1 MLVEKGWQRQA
12 YHKDIVMASNTTQ
25 EKSFPILPLL
35 LTLGATAGL
44 SALAVRFYRRPYE
57 TLIDVAHAGMLLSGV
72 REETIDAGGL
82 PMHFYCA
89 GRRGTPVVLVHGLG
103 SSAETWAPLMWLL
116 SKELLVYA
124 ADMPGFGRT
133 PMAPEGVNILTH
145 VLYLERFLNALGYP
159 RVILAGN
166 SLGGWI
172 VTHFAAE
179 HPERV
184 EHLYLL
190 NSAGLRR
197 EEMNSPYAVDRASAR
212 RSMEYMLG
220 RSMPLPGF
228 VLDAMIRN
236 SQNPA
241 YAGFIHGYDPA
252 EELDSVLA
260 QVQAPTTI
268 IWGEQD
274 RLFPVSIAHE
284 FHAGIPNADL
294 VLLPH
299 AAHMP
304 QTQATRKVA
313 QIIIRDAGM
322 G

>member
-1 MLVEKGWQRQA
+1 MDETGIGRILRVA
-12 YHKDIVMASNTTQ
+12 YHGIQHKTGQWHGSSQ
-25 EKSFPILPLL
+25 HIL
-35 LTLGATAGL
+35 
-44 SALAVRFYRRPYE
+44 
-57 TLIDVAHAGMLLSGV
+57 H
-72 REETIDAGGL
+72 
-82 PMHFYCA
+82 
-89 GRRGTPVVLVHGLG
+89 GTPCR
-103 SSAETWAPLMWLL
+103 SAIN
-116 SKELLVYA
+116 
-124 ADMPGFGRT
+124 GIRR
-133 PMAPEGVNILTH
+133 I
-145 VLYLERFLNALGYP
+145 
-159 RVILAGN
+159 
-166 SLGGWI
+166 
-172 VTHFAAE
+172 
-179 HPERV
+179 
-184 EHLYLL
+184 HL
-190 NSAGLRR
+190 SAGLRR
-197 EEMNSPYAVDRASAR
+197 EKMNSPYAVDRASAR

-260 QVQAPTTI
+260 QVQTPTTI

-274 RLFPVSIAHE
+274 GLFPVSIAHE

>member
-1 MLVEKGWQRQA
+1 
-12 YHKDIVMASNTTQ
+12 MASHTTPG
-25 EKSFPILPLL
+25 KSFRFVPIL
-35 LTLGATAGL
+35 LTVGV
-44 SALAVRFYRRPYE
+44 SAALTTLVVRFYRRPYE
-57 TLIDVAHAGMLLSGV
+57 TLLDAARAGMLLRGM
-72 REETIDAGGL
+72 REETIGAGEV

-89 GRRGTPVVLVHGLG
+89 GRRGIPIVLVHGLG
-103 SSAETWAPLMWLL
+103 SSAETWAPLMWRL
-116 SKELLVYA
+116 SKEFLVYA
-124 ADMPGFGRT
+124 PDMPGFGRT

-145 VLYLERFLNALGYP
+145 VLYLERFLDALGYP
-159 RVILAGN
+159 RVILVGN

-172 VTHFAAE
+172 ATRFAVE

-212 RSMEYMLG
+212 RSIEYISG
-220 RSMPLPGF
+220 RAMPLPGF
-228 VLDAMIRN
+228 VLDAIVRN

-241 YAGFIHGYDPA
+241 YAGFIQGYDPA
-252 EELDSVLA
+252 EELDGVLT
-260 QVQAPTTI
+260 QVQTPTTI

-274 RLFPVSIAHE
+274 RLFPVSIARE
-284 FHAGIPNADL
+284 FHSGIANAEL
-294 VLLPH
+294 VLLPN

-304 QTQATRKVA
+304 QTQSTKRVA
-313 QIIIRDAGM
+313 QIIMREAGVELT

>member
-1 MLVEKGWQRQA
+1 
-12 YHKDIVMASNTTQ
+12 
-25 EKSFPILPLL
+25 
-35 LTLGATAGL
+35 
-44 SALAVRFYRRPYE
+44 
-57 TLIDVAHAGMLLSGV
+57 
-72 REETIDAGGL
+72 
-82 PMHFYCA
+82 
-89 GRRGTPVVLVHGLG
+89 
-103 SSAETWAPLMWLL
+103 
-116 SKELLVYA
+116 
-124 ADMPGFGRT
+124 
-133 PMAPEGVNILTH
+133 MAPEGVNILTH

-172 VTHFAAE
+172 VTHFAAS

-228 VLDAMIRN
+228 VLDAIVRN
-236 SQNPA
+236 SQSPA

-260 QVQAPTTI
+260 QVQTPTTI

-274 RLFPVSIAHE
+274 GLFPVSIAHE
-284 FHAGIPNADL
+284 FHTEIPNAEL
-294 VLLPH
+294 VLLPN

-304 QTQATRKVA
+304 HTQATRKMA